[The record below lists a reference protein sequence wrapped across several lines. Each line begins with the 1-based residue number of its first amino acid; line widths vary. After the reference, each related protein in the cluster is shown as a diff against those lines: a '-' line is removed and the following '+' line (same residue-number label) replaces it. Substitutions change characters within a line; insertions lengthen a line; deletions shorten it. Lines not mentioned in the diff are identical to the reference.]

1 MSKVILIV
9 EDEPDLMEVI
19 CLILALDEYVLVPC
33 ATVRAF
39 KQELE
44 KQFPDLIILDVRLP
58 DGNGI
63 DICNEMKG
71 HNDFKATPIMLM
83 SAHLDSKNYLKTVLM
98 FSLKNHFL
106 LTTFVREC
114 ACCLPV
120 NWFSIDKTW

>member
-71 HNDFKATPIMLM
+71 HNDFKSDTYYANVGSFRFKKL
-83 SAHLDSKNYLKTVLM
+83 SKN
-98 FSLKNHFL
+98 
-106 LTTFVREC
+106 C
-114 ACCLPV
+114 ADVFIEKP
-120 NWFSIDKTW
+120 FSIDDFRTRVRMLLAG

>member
-83 SAHLDSKNYLKTVLM
+83 SAHLDSKKL
-98 FSLKNHFL
+98 SKN
-106 LTTFVREC
+106 C
-114 ACCLPV
+114 ADVFIEKP
-120 NWFSIDKTW
+120 FSIDDFRTRVRMLLAG